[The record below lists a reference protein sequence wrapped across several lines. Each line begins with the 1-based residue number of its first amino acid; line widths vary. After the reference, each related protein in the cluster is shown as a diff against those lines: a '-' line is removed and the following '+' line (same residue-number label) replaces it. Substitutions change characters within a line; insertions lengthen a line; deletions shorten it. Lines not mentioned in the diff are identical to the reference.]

1 MQIGGLARLTGCNI
15 ETIRYYERI
24 GLMPPAAR
32 RGRYRS
38 FGDSDVRRL
47 RFVRR
52 ARELGFSLHDVRVL
66 LDLSDDSVASCAQAR
81 EIAQFQLASARARIA
96 DLQKI
101 EGALAAA
108 VKACG
113 EADSFDCPL
122 LDVLAGGPFDT
133 CVVDVIPPSPHAA

>member
-24 GLMPPAAR
+24 GLIPAAAR

-38 FGDSDVRRL
+38 FGNDDVRRL

-66 LDLSDDSVASCAQAR
+66 LDLSDDSVASCAQAS
-81 EIAQFQLASARARIA
+81 EIAKVQLALARARIA
-96 DLQKI
+96 DLRKI
-101 EGALAAA
+101 ERALATA

-113 EADSFDCPL
+113 DTDSFDCPL
-122 LDVLAGGPFDT
+122 LDALAGGPSNP
-133 CVVDVIPPSPHAA
+133 CVADAIPPSPHAA